1 MGGFYSGTR
10 FSPNA
15 TLSYRFQDT
24 FSASLRANYFDVRL
38 EEGSFTTS
46 LFNLN
51 TSYSF
56 TPRIYLQAQIQYNAD
71 SENLGSNIRLA
82 WLNTAGTGLY
92 IVYNDIEHFGILERT
107 GFPRGPQQR
116 QFVIK
121 YTKLLDLSS
130 F

>member
-1 MGGFYSGTR
+1 VQGQ
-10 FSPNA
+10 
-15 TLSYRFQDT
+15 L
-24 FSASLRANYFDVRL
+24 
-38 EEGSFTTS
+38 
-46 LFNLN
+46 
-51 TSYSF
+51 
-56 TPRIYLQAQIQYNAD
+56 QYNANTED
-71 SENLGSNIRLA
+71 LGSNIRLA

-92 IVYNDIEHFGILERT
+92 IVYNDIEHFGLLEQT